1 MNMMIFLGNIIM
13 SHYVGAVFGI
23 LQFMFPRV
31 MLDDGVTSNVA
42 EVKLLPAQLPRHNNK
57 RLTTHFL
64 HHAEL
69 KLTKP
74 TQHNLIVLVRN
85 KTLFTSSKGFF
96 TISMLESGF
105 LINGRYI
112 TLLSNYIHDAL
123 FLEKEVVAENLR
135 IFTITC

>member
-31 MLDDGVTSNVA
+31 MLDDGVTSDVA
-42 EVKLLPAQLPRHNNK
+42 EVKLLPAQLPRYNNK

-69 KLTKP
+69 KLTKS
-74 TQHNLIVLVRN
+74 T
-85 KTLFTSSKGFF
+85 
-96 TISMLESGF
+96 
-105 LINGRYI
+105 
-112 TLLSNYIHDAL
+112 
-123 FLEKEVVAENLR
+123 
-135 IFTITC
+135 